1 VGNTAAAVFEKGKK
15 VIQIPLKICF
25 AINQSNVNG
34 FAQEIQFLGIKWQD
48 ECQQN
53 TKHEIN
59 TITAINQPTSKK
71 ET

>member
-48 ECQQN
+48 ECHQIPMDV
-53 TKHEIN
+53 IN
-59 TITAINQPTSKK
+59 TITAMSQPTSKK